1 MDNTRFREP
10 LVNQLLH
17 PSPVEFLHIAASG
30 KDPMPTLGDL
40 GSEYREC
47 PKVGRDCM
55 IIEVASNDVPQPLPL
70 YRDRLVHA
78 LPHRRF
84 DHPQLRLQAVT
95 PGLPLKL
102 EFALTGFTA
111 DEGEAEEVEGFRLAE
126 PTLFA
131 VLRRKP
137 SSRKGQPPTER
148 FTPDVKMTLVFGRFA
163 RTHRA
168 SPNPSIEPGI

>member
-1 MDNTRFREP
+1 
-10 LVNQLLH
+10 
-17 PSPVEFLHIAASG
+17 
-30 KDPMPTLGDL
+30 
-40 GSEYREC
+40 
-47 PKVGRDCM
+47 M

-70 YRDRLVHA
+70 YGNRLVHT

-131 VLRRKP
+131 VLL
-137 SSRKGQPPTER
+137 TEIKVR
-148 FTPDVKMTLVFGRFA
+148 GSKKRDGLR
-163 RTHRA
+163 
-168 SPNPSIEPGI
+168 S